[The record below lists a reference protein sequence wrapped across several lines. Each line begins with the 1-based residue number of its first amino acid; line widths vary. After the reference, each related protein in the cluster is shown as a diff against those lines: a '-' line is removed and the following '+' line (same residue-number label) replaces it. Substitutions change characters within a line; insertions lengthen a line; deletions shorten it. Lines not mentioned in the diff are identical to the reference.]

1 MSRERLARPTASLFV
16 QVLALV
22 MISLVIAQLITVLV
36 IFNLPRPDPDVYRL
50 REVAEALKT
59 GRPSGSPRPLV
70 ARIRASPP
78 RDLYTTVVRT
88 EVERRLAGL
97 VGTSPD
103 HVAFVPLFRERPLIR
118 ILPSQPP
125 PQSEGQRMN
134 EQIRRDRLRF
144 VELATS
150 DGGAK
155 QAFLSAPFEVGM
167 QLPDGR
173 WRVVEPKPLGL
184 LDPWQQRV
192 VIWFVL
198 TLLVMTPVAYLFSR
212 RLAAPIAAFACAAE
226 RLGRDPG
233 APPMALAGSSEVGA
247 ASRAFNQ
254 MQERLRRYVQ
264 DRTHMIGAIAHDL
277 RTPLTRLRFRIES
290 APEELKTKMASDID
304 QMEAMVAATLAF
316 VRDASAPRTRTR
328 LELSSLLESVVDE
341 MADVGQAVSLTGADK
356 VVIPGDPV
364 GLRRLFSNLIDNAL
378 KFGDRARARLFVDD
392 EGCATVE
399 IDDDGPGLSPHELER
414 VFEPFFRAEP
424 SRSRYTG
431 GMGLGLAVART
442 IARAHGGDV
451 VLENRPEGGLRA
463 IVRLP

>member
-1 MSRERLARPTASLFV
+1 MSRELGRQSASLFV

-22 MISLVIAQLITVLV
+22 MVSLMIAQLITVLV

-50 REVAEALKT
+50 REVADALAT
-59 GRPSGSPRPLV
+59 GRSTGGERPLV
-70 ARIRASPP
+70 SRITPNPP
-78 RDLYTTVVRT
+78 RDLYTSVVRT
-88 EVERRLAGL
+88 EVERRLAAL

-103 HVAFVPLFRERPLIR
+103 HVAFVPLFRDSPLIR
-118 ILPSQPP
+118 IWPTRSP
-125 PQSEGQRMN
+125 PQSERQRVS

-144 VELATS
+144 VELATPE
-150 DGGAK
+150 GGAK

-173 WRVVEPKPLGL
+173 WRVVGPKPLGL

-198 TLLVMTPVAYLFSR
+198 TLLVMTPVAYWFSR
-212 RLAAPIAAFACAAE
+212 RLAAPISAFARAAE

-233 APPMALAGSSEVGA
+233 APPMILAGSAELGA
-247 ASRAFNQ
+247 ASRAFND

-264 DRTHMIGAIAHDL
+264 DRTQMIGAVAHDL

-290 APEELKTKMASDID
+290 APDDLKAKMASDID

-316 VRDASAPRTRTR
+316 VRDASQPRTRTR

-341 MADVGQAVSLTGADK
+341 MADVGAAVSLVSADK
-356 VVIPGDPV
+356 VVIQGDPV
-364 GLRRLFSNLIDNAL
+364 ALRRLLSNLIDNAL
-378 KFGDRARARLFVDD
+378 KFGDRARARLFLD
-392 EGCATVE
+392 EHGSATVE
-399 IDDDGPGLSPHELER
+399 IDDDGPGLSQKDLEQ

-424 SRSRYTG
+424 SRSRHTG
-431 GMGLGLAVART
+431 GIGLGLAVARS

-451 VLENRPEGGLRA
+451 TLENRAGGGLRA
-463 IVRLP
+463 SLRLP

>member
-1 MSRERLARPTASLFV
+1 MSRGIGRQSASLFV

-22 MISLVIAQLITVLV
+22 MVSLMIAQLITVLV

-50 REVAEALKT
+50 NEVADVLAT
-59 GRPSGSPRPLV
+59 GRSSGGARPLV
-70 ARIRASPP
+70 SKISPNPP
-78 RDLYTTVVRT
+78 RDFYTSVVRT
-88 EVERRLAGL
+88 EVERRLAAL

-103 HVAFVPLFRERPLIR
+103 HVAFVPLFRDSPLIR
-118 ILPSQPP
+118 VWPTQQPP
-125 PQSEGQRMN
+125 QTEGQRVS

-144 VELATS
+144 VELATPE
-150 DGGAK
+150 GGAK
-155 QAFLSAPFEVGM
+155 QAFLSAPFEVGIR
-167 QLPDGR
+167 LPDGR

-198 TLLVMTPVAYLFSR
+198 TLLVMTPVAYWFSR
-212 RLAAPIAAFACAAE
+212 RLAAPISAFAHAAE

-233 APPMALAGSSEVGA
+233 APPMTLAGSSELGA
-247 ASRAFNQ
+247 ASRAFND

-264 DRTHMIGAIAHDL
+264 DRTQMIGAVAHDL

-290 APEELKTKMASDID
+290 APDDLKGKMASDID

-316 VRDASAPRTRTR
+316 VRDASQPRTRTR

-341 MADVGQAVSLTGADK
+341 MADVGAAVSLVGADK
-356 VVIPGDPV
+356 VVIQGDPV
-364 GLRRLFSNLIDNAL
+364 ALRRLLSNLIDNAL
-378 KFGDRARARLFVDD
+378 KFGDRARAKLFLDD
-392 EGCATVE
+392 GCATVQ
-399 IDDDGPGLSPHELER
+399 IDDDGPGLSQKELEQ

-431 GMGLGLAVART
+431 GIGLGLAVARS

-451 VLENRPEGGLRA
+451 MLENRPEGGLRA
-463 IVRLP
+463 SVRLP